1 MNLNINPR
9 IAGVGHSPTLQ
20 INQRVNDLRKEG
32 RQVIHL
38 GFGQSPFPVPE
49 PVRNAL
55 REHAGNN
62 RYLPSQGLTECR
74 ASAADYLGWR
84 FGHDAAPD
92 RILVGPWSKELLFH
106 ALFALQGDL
115 ILPAPSWVS
124 YAPQARL
131 LGKKVVWAQ
140 TDPARGYRMTDADIE
155 RACKKSRSSQ
165 KILILN
171 SPGNPTGVVYTAREL
186 KGIAAVARR
195 HNVVVIS
202 DEIYA
207 EITFTRRP
215 YTSVARFCPE
225 RTIITTGL
233 SKGFCAGGHR
243 LGIALLPKTMEK
255 VVASLVNMASETFS
269 CVSAPVQHAAVIAFS
284 RDKGV
289 RSHVEDTV
297 AIHKTAGEYLR
308 RGLTRIGLRC
318 PKPEGAFYLFPD
330 FSPFSRA
337 LRRNDIRTDAALC
350 ADMLGKSGVAML
362 PGSACGTPRN
372 QLAVRISTVD
382 YDGAAVLRA
391 FRKKPRQ
398 SPAEKRTFVEKHCPN
413 LCEGIQRIGAYL
425 AEMG

>member
-1 MNLNINPR
+1 MRLQVSPR
-9 IAGVGHSPTLQ
+9 VRRTAHSPTLE
-20 INQRVNDLRKEG
+20 IHERVAALRRAG
-32 RQVIHL
+32 QPLVHF
-38 GFGQSPFPVPE
+38 GFGQSPFPAPP
-49 PVRNAL
+49 PVVDAL
-55 REHAGNN
+55 TEHAGDN
-62 RYLPSQGLTECR
+62 RYTPSQGLPDLREV
-74 ASAADYLGWR
+74 AADYLCWR
-84 FGHDAAPD
+84 FKHHASPE
-92 RILVGPWSKELLFH
+92 RICVGPGSKALIFDALL
-106 ALFALQGDL
+106 ALAGDL